1 MVDFLRR
8 TSQAKR
14 VFWGFALIALLIIAL
29 AVIGHS
35 ALQTAADGFTAEQA
49 AVAQKARSAAT
60 WLASLSAAL
69 AVLALAAGQFIA
81 ISIKQPVEATV
92 SAVQRIAQGD
102 LETKVSSDGKDEI
115 SWLSHELNQMRKK
128 LRSTMIDVRDS
139 VQMVHSAS
147 DEIARGNADLSNR
160 TESQAATL
168 EQTSS
173 SMQQL
178 SDTVRSNAQHAQEA
192 SGLATQTSRI
202 ASEGSALMTQVVERM
217 GEIHASA
224 ARIGEIIG
232 VIDGIAF
239 QTNILALNAA
249 VEAAR
254 AGEQGR
260 GFAVVASEVRS
271 LAQRSANAAKEIKTL
286 IGTSTERVD
295 AGAELVNQAG
305 RTMADILTSVD
316 RVATIVVEIANGGT
330 SQSQGISQLHEAIA
344 QMDQATQQN
353 AALVEQATAA
363 AQSLKSQA
371 ARLHDNVSTFR
382 MVA

>member
-1 MVDFLRR
+1 MVDLLRR

-14 VFWGFALIALLIIAL
+14 VIWAFTLLAVLTVGLGWAAYSQLQAANQPTAGLWLMGGAATLGALALIAGQLI
-29 AVIGHS
+29 AV
-35 ALQTAADGFTAEQA
+35 
-49 AVAQKARSAAT
+49 
-60 WLASLSAAL
+60 
-69 AVLALAAGQFIA
+69 
-81 ISIKQPVEATV
+81 SIKQPVEATV
-92 SAVQRIAQGD
+92 AAVQRIAAGD
-102 LETKVSSDGKDEI
+102 LETKVESTGKDEL

-128 LRSTMIDVRDS
+128 LRTTIIDVRDS
-139 VQMVHSAS
+139 AQMVFSAS
-147 DEIARGNADLSNR
+147 DEIARGNTDLSTR

-168 EQTSS
+168 EQTAS

-178 SDTVRSNAQHAQEA
+178 TDTVRTNAQHAQEA

-202 ASEGSALMTQVVERM
+202 ATNGSALMNQVVERM
-217 GEIHASA
+217 SEIHTSSS
-224 ARIGEIIG
+224 RIGEIIG

-295 AGAELVNQAG
+295 AGSELVNQAG
-305 RTMADILTSVD
+305 QTMAEILGSVD
-316 RVATIVVEIANGGT
+316 RVAAIVTEIANGST
-330 SQSQGISQLHEAIA
+330 SQSQGISQLHDAIS
-344 QMDQATQQN
+344 QMDHATQQN
-353 AALVEQATAA
+353 AALVEQAAAA
-363 AQSLKSQA
+363 AQSLNSQA
-371 ARLHDNVSTFR
+371 SRLHQSVGAFR
-382 MVA
+382 VTA